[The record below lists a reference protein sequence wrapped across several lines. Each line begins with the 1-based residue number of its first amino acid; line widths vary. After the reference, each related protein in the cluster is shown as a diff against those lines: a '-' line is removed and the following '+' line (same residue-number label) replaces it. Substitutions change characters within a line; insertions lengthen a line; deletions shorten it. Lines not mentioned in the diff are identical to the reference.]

1 MLITPTI
8 DKLHALALAG
18 MARALTDQL
27 ERPDYAALSFE
38 ERLGLLVDREVQ
50 DRENR
55 RLARHLK
62 AARLRSDAVIEDL
75 DLRGPRGLDR
85 STVLGLAEGHWV
97 TAHRNV
103 LVTGPTGVG
112 KTFLA
117 CALAHAAIRRGHT
130 ALYLRVPRLLDELV
144 LARADGRLPR
154 LMAAWAKVDVLVLDD
169 LGLSPVPPARAADLL
184 EVIEDRGGL
193 RSTIVTSQLP
203 VGHWHEALGEP
214 TIADAILDRLVH
226 NAYRLELR
234 GDSRRRATRAADDP
248 LEGSAAPD
256 ATITPNLPASGSCP
270 QDGRAATG
278 EAWMSLPDPDCRP
291 PRATCQTIRRPPR
304 GGDQQ
309 GVNPALSSAASRPPT
324 EGDRKPRNGRSDS
337 AEYAEHLLDAI
348 FPQPRSGWSGVRRDA
363 TGGRRGTPVARHPGR
378 PSRPEGTGVAGH
390 VVWCCSGRI
399 AWRRDGSA
407 RWRRG
412 RHVLIT
418 PG

>member
-18 MARALTDQL
+18 MARALLDQQGH
-27 ERPDYAALSFE
+27 PDYADLSFE

-85 STVLGLAEGHWV
+85 ATVLGLAEGHWV

-117 CALAHAAIRRGHT
+117 CALAHAAIRRGHS
-130 ALYLRVPRLLDELV
+130 ALYLRLPRLLDELV

-154 LMAAWAKVDVLVLDD
+154 LMAAWAKVDVLILDD
-169 LGLSPVPPARAADLL
+169 LGLQPVPASRAADLL
-184 EVIEDRGGL
+184 EVIEDRGDR

-214 TIADAILDRLVH
+214 TVADAILDRLVH
-226 NAYRLELR
+226 NAYRLELK
-234 GDSRRRATRAADDP
+234 GDSRRRATRAVDDP
-248 LEGSAAPD
+248 REGSAAPD
-256 ATITPNLPASGSCP
+256 PAITRKLPASEAP
-270 QDGRAATG
+270 GRAQRHQGGADDPPGSPPSPIPGGVPDYPQAT
-278 EAWMSLPDPDCRP
+278 E
-291 PRATCQTIRRPPR
+291 RR
-304 GGDQQ
+304 
-309 GVNPALSSAASRPPT
+309 
-324 EGDRKPRNGRSDS
+324 
-337 AEYAEHLLDAI
+337 
-348 FPQPRSGWSGVRRDA
+348 
-363 TGGRRGTPVARHPGR
+363 
-378 PSRPEGTGVAGH
+378 
-390 VVWCCSGRI
+390 
-399 AWRRDGSA
+399 
-407 RWRRG
+407 
-412 RHVLIT
+412 
-418 PG
+418 

>member
-8 DKLHALALAG
+8 DKLHALALGG
-18 MARALTDQL
+18 MARALADQL
-27 ERPDYAALSFE
+27 ERPDYADLSFE
-38 ERLGLLVDREVQ
+38 ERLGLLVDREMQ

-85 STVLGLAEGHWV
+85 ATVLGLAEGHWV

-130 ALYLRVPRLLDELV
+130 ALYLRLPRLLDELV

-154 LMAAWAKVDVLVLDD
+154 LMASWARVDVLVLDD

-203 VGHWHEALGEP
+203 VGRWHEALGEP
-214 TIADAILDRLVH
+214 TVADAILDRLVH
-226 NAYRLELR
+226 NAYRLELK
-234 GDSRRRATRAADDP
+234 GDSRRRPTRAADDP
-248 LEGSAAPD
+248 REGSATPD
-256 ATITPNLPASGSCP
+256 PAITPELPASEAP
-270 QDGRAATG
+270 GRA
-278 EAWMSLPDPDCRP
+278 
-291 PRATCQTIRRPPR
+291 IRHR
-304 GGDQQ
+304 GGIDDPPGSPPSPTMG
-309 GVNPALSSAASRPPT
+309 GVPDYPQTT
-324 EGDRKPRNGRSDS
+324 E
-337 AEYAEHLLDAI
+337 
-348 FPQPRSGWSGVRRDA
+348 RR
-363 TGGRRGTPVARHPGR
+363 
-378 PSRPEGTGVAGH
+378 
-390 VVWCCSGRI
+390 
-399 AWRRDGSA
+399 
-407 RWRRG
+407 
-412 RHVLIT
+412 
-418 PG
+418 